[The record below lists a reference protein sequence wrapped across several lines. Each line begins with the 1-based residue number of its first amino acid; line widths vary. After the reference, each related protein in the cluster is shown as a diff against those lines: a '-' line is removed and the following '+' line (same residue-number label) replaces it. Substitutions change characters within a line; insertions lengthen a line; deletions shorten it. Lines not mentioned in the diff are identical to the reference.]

1 MSYKSF
7 SSISH
12 TMTGSVPA
20 DLRKSTTTMSCMA
33 METRTTLSAIT
44 METRTSWS
52 WGSREK
58 KEENGISGLEKM
70 KVEVK
75 VWSRKMEDMRMELVQ
90 MRVETSLAWSDF
102 EIEKGLELGKE
113 LEMLKDEVNS
123 TP

>member
-1 MSYKSF
+1 
-7 SSISH
+7 
-12 TMTGSVPA
+12 
-20 DLRKSTTTMSCMA
+20 
-33 METRTTLSAIT
+33 METRTI
-44 METRTSWS
+44 WS
-52 WGSREK
+52 GGSREK